1 MLLKKKN
8 PPVST
13 IDRGMRER
21 FTTVS
26 ASRSSAATAPAREE
40 EEAVALALAPAER
53 AGSEVLEQIEAKP
66 WLLQCCDDLE

>member
-1 MLLKKKN
+1 
-8 PPVST
+8 
-13 IDRGMRER
+13 MRER

-26 ASRSSAATAPAREE
+26 ASRSSAATAPAREEE